1 MAPPSVRAGFC
12 LLSGIAAGPIGS
24 PAVPTDKRERQRA
37 GREAR
42 REAARAAQRRAQRR
56 RQIIS
61 VVALVAVIGAIG
73 VVISFSGGGDDDSS
87 TSASSSTTTTAKGD
101 DAAAKDLGPTGSS
114 QSCPATDGSAPTH
127 RKFDGGPPI
136 DCLTAGSRYSA
147 EVETDVGSFT
157 IALDQS
163 KAPIAVNS
171 VVFLGRYH
179 AYDGVPFHRVIKDF
193 VVQGGDVSLQ
203 DGMGD
208 AGYKIAEEPPAAGAY
223 EVGSVA
229 LAKAS
234 APNST
239 GSQFFIITG
248 PDGAALPPQYTLI
261 GKVSEGLDVVKKIEA
276 DGDEPGSAGTPKVVH
291 KIVKLT
297 IDEKKG

>member
-1 MAPPSVRAGFC
+1 MAATSVRADLA
-12 LLSGIAAGPIGS
+12 LLSGIASGPVAS
-24 PAVPTDKRERQRA
+24 PAEPTDKRERQRA

-42 REAARAAQRRAQRR
+42 RAASRAAQRRAQQR
-56 RQIIS
+56 RQIIA

-73 VVISFSGGGDDDSS
+73 LIISLGGSKDDGS
-87 TSASSSTTTTAKGD
+87 TASSSSTTSTTV
-101 DAAAKDLGPTGSS
+101 DLGPAGSS
-114 QSCPATDGSAPTH
+114 QACPAEDGSSPV
-127 RKFDGGPPI
+127 RRRFEGGPPLS
-136 DCLTAGSRYSA
+136 CLTAGSTYSA
-147 EVETDVGSFT
+147 KVETDLGSFT

-193 VVQGGDVSLQ
+193 VVQGGDVSRR
-203 DGMGD
+203 DGAGD
-208 AGYKIAEEPPAAGAY
+208 AGYKLAEEPPAAGSY
-223 EVGSVA
+223 EIGSVA
-229 LAKAS
+229 MAKAS

-239 GSQFFIITG
+239 GSQFFVITG
-248 PDGAALPPQYTLI
+248 ADGVALPPQYTLI

-276 DGDEPGSAGTPKVVH
+276 DGDEPGGPGTPKKVH

-297 IDEKKG
+297 IDEQKG